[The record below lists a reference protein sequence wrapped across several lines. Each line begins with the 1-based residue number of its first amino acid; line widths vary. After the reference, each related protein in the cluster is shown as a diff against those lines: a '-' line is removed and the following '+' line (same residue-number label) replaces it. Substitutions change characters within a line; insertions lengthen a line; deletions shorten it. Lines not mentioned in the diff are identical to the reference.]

1 MSNTA
6 STSKMISLVPTNG
19 TEFQVE
25 QGQKVIFELPPNLGL
40 VKGRDS
46 HLVLDI
52 VNNASDSR
60 RLGLDNCA
68 GSDSIISR
76 VDIYS
81 LRNGTHL
88 ETLVNYNQWVAIA
101 NQYLYE
107 DKTNLQTLT
116 GCGNKVFGREYS
128 GFGAPDD
135 NLPVEMRA
143 DKVADTI
150 LSPIN
155 GTTGAP
161 AYNFRRYTTPL
172 KAGILRWWDSEKL
185 CPVLA
190 FGGLRIELTLED
202 PKVCLR
208 AIRAVKSDG
217 TTIDISAGGSNGI
230 DIPNGQAGANI
241 LSTDDFTVE
250 ECGFSVGNLVEITS
264 SAATV
269 DTSITALQD
278 NGGKIQFTLAD
289 AVPNDGRTGIKI
301 KLRTDTRSAK
311 CRPQFRVLSVAPPQD
326 MISKVSGGFEY
337 EFTTYDYLTSSLLSS
352 ALRHQVEINSVAT
365 KALCIMSSFTDL
377 SGTQKEQFS
386 SYFSG
391 DPPANLLLNSVQY
404 FLNNRLQPVRHYDPN
419 LTNDKVIAMNELSK
433 AFSSISY
440 EALDLGNAEGKN
452 LEYYTNTFAIARQ
465 LAKRPY
471 YFDLKMAEG
480 QIRLGFS
487 GTRTENFTINNYVWS
502 KKIIVISGDGNMEV
516 VL

>member
-46 HLVLDI
+46 HLIMDV
-52 VNNASDSR
+52 VNNSGDSR
-60 RLGLDNCA
+60 RLALEGTA
-68 GSDSIISR
+68 GADALISR

-88 ETLVNYNQWVAIA
+88 ETLVNYNQWVSMA

-107 DKTNLQTLT
+107 DKTNLQSLT
-116 GCGNKVFGREYS
+116 GCGSQVYVNSFSASEGNIVPTTAVANS
-128 GFGAPDD
+128 
-135 NLPVEMRA
+135 VE
-143 DKVADTI
+143 DTI

-161 AYNFRRYTTPL
+161 AYNFRRFTTPL
-172 KAGILRWWDSEKL
+172 KAGLLRWWDSERL

-190 FGGLRIELTLED
+190 FGGLRIEITLEN
-202 PKVCLR
+202 PKIALHSIN
-208 AIRAVKSDG
+208 AIDATSTEK
-217 TTIDISAGGSNGI
+217 DISFDGGGLEI
-230 DIPNGQAGANI
+230 ADGQAGANI
-241 LSTDDFTVE
+241 LTTNDITVE
-250 ECGFSVGNLVEITS
+250 NCGFSVGNLVKIR
-264 SAATV
+264 SAEGLDSTDNV
-269 DTSITALQD
+269 ITAITD
-278 NGGKIQFTLAD
+278 NGGKVQFTISGTP
-289 AVPNDGRTGIKI
+289 VPATQTGINI
-301 KLRTDTRSAK
+301 RLRTDDRKARV
-311 CRPQFRVLSVAPPQD
+311 RPQFRVLSVAPPQE
-326 MISKVSGGFEY
+326 MISRVASGFEY

-352 ALRHQVEINSVAT
+352 ALRHQVEVNSVAT

-377 SGTQKEQFS
+377 AGLERGGTS
-386 SYFSG
+386 SYFVSAT
-391 DPPANLLLNSVQY
+391 PEQSNLNSVQY
-404 FLNNRLQPVRHYDPN
+404 FLNNRLQPVRAYNPRLKN
-419 LTNDKVIAMNELSK
+419 EKVVAMNELSK

-440 EALDLGNAEGKN
+440 EALDLGNADGKN
-452 LEYYTNTFAIARQ
+452 LEFYTNTFAIARQ

-487 GTRTENFTINNYVWS
+487 GTRTENHTINNYVWS
-502 KKIIVISGDGNMEV
+502 KKVVVVSGDGNVEV